1 MTGAPRP
8 RHGPALA
15 SVAVELSRAPV
26 PTTLSAIV
34 RAVPDGAL
42 VGRPDDGDV
51 VVRDAV
57 HDSRAVGPGDLFC
70 ALPGAHTDGHDH
82 AAGAVERG
90 ASALL
95 VERHLD
101 LDVPQ
106 VRVPS
111 TRAALGAVAA
121 LVHDDPSGG
130 CAVVGVTGT
139 NGKTTTVALVEA
151 AAAAAG
157 LGTGVVGT
165 TGARIHGAPA
175 PNDRTTPEATD
186 LQRLLRR
193 FVDRGVAVAALEVSS
208 HGLALHRID
217 GTRMRVA
224 GFTMLGDDHLDFHGD
239 RAAYLAAKQRLFAGG
254 LARRGVVTVDDEA
267 GRTVAREAAIPVV
280 TLATRGGD
288 ADHRLLDVELDLDGG
303 RGVLHGPDG
312 RTVAL
317 STRLLGHHNLANAAL
332 ALLLAEAAG
341 VPIDAAASGI
351 AACDGVPGRLD
362 RVPGPAGGPT
372 VLVDYAHTPD
382 AIRTV
387 VAELRRLLPADGRLA
402 VVVGAGGDRDSGK
415 RGPMGAAAAAADLA
429 VLTSDNPRSEDPAAI
444 LRAVEDGARAAVAD
458 GAPAE
463 VTAVLD
469 RRAAIEQAVAWA
481 GAHDVVL
488 IAGKG
493 HETGQVFADRVE
505 PFDDRVVAGDLLAEA

>member
-1 MTGAPRP
+1 M
-8 RHGPALA
+8 
-15 SVAVELSRAPV
+15 

-42 VGRPDDGDV
+42 VGPSADPATV
-51 VVRDAV
+51 VSDAV
-57 HDSRAVGPGDLFC
+57 HDSRVAGPGALFC
-70 ALPGAHTDGHDH
+70 ALPGERTDGHDH
-82 AAGAVERG
+82 AAAAVERG
-90 ASALL
+90 ATALL
-95 VERHLD
+95 VERDLD
-101 LDVPQ
+101 LPVPQ

-111 TRAALGAVAA
+111 TRQALGPVAD
-121 LVHDDPSGG
+121 LVQGRPSSRL
-130 CAVVGVTGT
+130 AVVGVTGT

-165 TGARIHGAPA
+165 TGARVHGSPV
-175 PNDRTTPEATD
+175 PNERTTPEATD

-193 FVDRGVAVAALEVSS
+193 FVDRGVDVAALEVSS

-217 GTRMRVA
+217 GTRIKVA

-239 RAAYLAAKQRLFAGG
+239 RASYLAAKQRLFAGG
-254 LARRGVVTVDDEA
+254 LAGRGVVVVDDEA
-267 GRTVAREAAIPVV
+267 GRTVAAEAAIPVT
-280 TLATRGGD
+280 TLSTHGD
-288 ADHRLLDVELDLDGG
+288 AADHRLTDVELDLDGG

-312 RTVAL
+312 RVVDVR
-317 STRLLGHHNLANAAL
+317 TRLLGHHNLANAAL

-341 VPIDAAASGI
+341 VPVDAAAAGI

-362 RVPGPAGGPT
+362 RVEGPAGAPT

-382 AIRTV
+382 AIATV
-387 VAELRRLLPADGRLA
+387 VAGLRQLLPAAGRLA
-402 VVVGAGGDRDSGK
+402 VVVGAGGDRDTSK

-444 LRAVEDGARAAVAD
+444 LEAVAAGARAAVAD

-463 VTAVLD
+463 VVTELD
-469 RRAAIEQAVAWA
+469 RREAIATALRWA
-481 GAHDVVL
+481 GPDDVVL
-488 IAGKG
+488 VAGKG
-493 HETGQVFADRVE
+493 HETGQVLADRVV
-505 PFDDRVVAGDLLAEA
+505 PFDDRVVAGSLLAEEAR